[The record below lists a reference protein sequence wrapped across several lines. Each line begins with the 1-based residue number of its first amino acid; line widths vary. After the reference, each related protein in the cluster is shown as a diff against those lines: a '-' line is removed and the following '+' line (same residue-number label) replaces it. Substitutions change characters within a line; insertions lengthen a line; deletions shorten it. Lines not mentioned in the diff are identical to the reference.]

1 MAACSGTLSGRA
13 ICWVS
18 ALAASVVLAQA
29 TISLA
34 AAEAQINIVGDVLEI
49 SVSGVPELRQRAAV
63 NADGEIFLPLLGGIK
78 VIGLPLADVRSNV
91 RELIQTRSSGGG
103 PPRAVRTSLPSIP
116 MRLPSMWWEQRPV
129 YLNGDVS
136 RPGEQRY
143 RLGLTVRQAI
153 ALAGGYDIMR
163 FRMIP

>member
-1 MAACSGTLSGRA
+1 MAACSGTLLGRA
-13 ICWVS
+13 ICWAS

-34 AAEAQINIVGDVLEI
+34 AAEAQINVVGDMLEI

-78 VIGLPLADVRSNV
+78 VIGLPLVDVRSNV

-103 PPRAVRTSLPSIP
+103 PPEGRENIV
-116 MRLPSMWWEQRPV
+116 
-129 YLNGDVS
+129 
-136 RPGEQRY
+136 
-143 RLGLTVRQAI
+143 AI
-153 ALAGGYDIMR
+153 Y
-163 FRMIP
+163 P

>member
-1 MAACSGTLSGRA
+1 MAACSGTRSGRA
-13 ICWVS
+13 ICWAS

-34 AAEAQINIVGDVLEI
+34 AAEAQINVVGDVLEI
-49 SVSGVPELRQRAAV
+49 SMSGVPELRQRAAV

-91 RELIQTRSSGGG
+91 RELIQTR
-103 PPRAVRTSLPSIP
+103 APSIP
-116 MRLPSMWWEQRPV
+116 MRLPSMWWEQHPV

-163 FRMIP
+163 FRIIP

>member
-103 PPRAVRTSLPSIP
+103 PPRAMGASLPSIP